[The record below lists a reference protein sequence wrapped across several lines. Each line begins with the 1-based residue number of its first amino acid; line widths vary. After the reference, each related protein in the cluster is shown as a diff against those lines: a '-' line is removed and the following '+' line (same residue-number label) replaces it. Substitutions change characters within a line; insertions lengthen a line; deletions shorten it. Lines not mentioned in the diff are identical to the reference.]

1 MSHGSADACA
11 CYFTI
16 IYHYQQHDYCYY
28 SAVVITII
36 IVTVFIIMKDDI
48 IFNKVLLNFHW
59 ESGLWLG
66 SGNLVVNE
74 TVTHLV
80 EFTVLYVHSM
90 AGSLSLVDPRM
101 CGGRHCQRRGRKILG
116 PL

>member
-1 MSHGSADACA
+1 M
-11 CYFTI
+11 
-16 IYHYQQHDYCYY
+16 
-28 SAVVITII
+28 ITII
-36 IVTVFIIMKDDI
+36 IVTVFIIMKNDI

-74 TVTHLV
+74 TVTLLV

-90 AGSLSLVDPRM
+90 ASSLSLVNPRM
-101 CGGRHCQRRGRKILG
+101 CG
-116 PL
+116 

>member
-1 MSHGSADACA
+1 MSNDSVDACA

-16 IYHYQQHDYCYY
+16 IYHYQHYDYCYY

-36 IVTVFIIMKDDI
+36 IVTVFIIMKNDI

-59 ESGLWLG
+59 ELGLWLG
-66 SGNLVVNE
+66 SGNLVVNK
-74 TVTHLV
+74 TVTPLV
-80 EFTVLYVHSM
+80 EFTVLHGHNM
-90 AGSLSLVDPRM
+90 ASSLSLVDPRM
-101 CGGRHCQRRGRKILG
+101 CGGGHCRRRGRKILE